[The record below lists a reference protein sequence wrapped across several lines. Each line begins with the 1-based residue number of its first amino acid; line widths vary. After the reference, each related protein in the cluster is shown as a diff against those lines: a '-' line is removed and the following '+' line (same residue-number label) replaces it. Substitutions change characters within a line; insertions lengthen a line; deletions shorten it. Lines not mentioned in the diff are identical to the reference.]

1 MKLGGVLHVAHIDF
15 GDLVAHGVVVD
26 RIKIV
31 PRAGQAPVCHLVVA
45 LAAEVVAQT
54 LVVQCEVARSGISRV
69 GRSDSQIF
77 NSLWQIVAVKVK
89 VTEKA
94 IKLES
99 LHWVFRQRHINLLGM
114 SEIHGGRVEVSHK
127 HTHFTEVYVGDEVR
141 LDVEHIR

>member
-1 MKLGGVLHVAHIDF
+1 M
-15 GDLVAHGVVVD
+15 VAHGVVVD

-31 PRAGQAPVCHLVVA
+31 PRASEAPICPLEVA

-77 NSLWQIVAVKVK
+77 NSLWQIVAVKLK

-94 IKLES
+94 I
-99 LHWVFRQRHINLLGM
+99 
-114 SEIHGGRVEVSHK
+114 EIEL
-127 HTHFTEVYVGDEVR
+127 FTGSFGSD
-141 LDVEHIR
+141 